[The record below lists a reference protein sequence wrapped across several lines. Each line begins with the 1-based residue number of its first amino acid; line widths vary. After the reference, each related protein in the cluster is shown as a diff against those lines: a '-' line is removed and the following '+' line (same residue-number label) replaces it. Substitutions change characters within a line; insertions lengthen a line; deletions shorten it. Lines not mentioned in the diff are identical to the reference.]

1 MTVLTSSLSDFTQS
15 LKHGKKQ
22 EVVQTSAPDQGVLV
36 LLFCLELQKGGLV
49 YHVLDPD
56 LS

>member
-1 MTVLTSSLSDFTQS
+1 MTLLTSSLSDFTQS
-15 LKHGKKQ
+15 LKHGKNQ
-22 EVVQTSAPDQGVLV
+22 EVVQTFAPDQGVLV

-49 YHVLDPD
+49 HHVLDSD